1 MNKRNFTIN
10 FTALYIPSPVSMS
23 QIYKILLKHQDNS
36 LKKNELSVRTILS
49 SNNTCARARVRAREN
64 AGNAFIMY
72 LRVATSFH
80 SVGRLRVFVFTGE
93 KKFFPCAS
101 LPKREPGGIVPRAR
115 ARLRAFVDARHTRSL
130 VASLFVAR
138 GLAAHLARFGGTIA
152 GSSCRLGS
160 ITLLCSFYSE
170 LFNTS

>member
-1 MNKRNFTIN
+1 MFSKR
-10 FTALYIPSPVSMS
+10 
-23 QIYKILLKHQDNS
+23 QDNS

-80 SVGRLRVFVFTGE
+80 SVRRYAYLCLQGK

-101 LPKREPGGIVPRAR
+101 LSKKEPRGVVPWAR

-160 ITLLCSFYSE
+160 ITLLCSFCSE